1 MPAVNAVPLPTVEV
15 TVRAVFTRMGWT
27 AADWDDLDNPNNF
40 TGFALVHHWRLREW
54 LRDPPAPFRVP
65 VSAATVRE
73 TFALYGHVTWEVL
86 QVYAAGA
93 SARFVAAHLSCHR
106 AGLLAVAW
114 DEAQENAL
122 SERAATGWALTSH
135 LVAHRWGVGVDR
147 WAFRFGEAAYLWVLA
162 GYTFEEARDM
172 RTAGTMPGEDQLR
185 VMAALNGKTLPPG
198 I

>member
-1 MPAVNAVPLPTVEV
+1 MPVVNTDPLPTAEV
-15 TVRAVFTRMGWT
+15 TVLAVFTRMGWT

-73 TFALYGHVTWEVL
+73 TFAVYGHVTWEVL

-93 SARFVAAHLSCHR
+93 SARFVAAHTSRHR
-106 AGLLAVAW
+106 ADLLDAAW
-114 DEAQENAL
+114 DEAQDIRM
-122 SERAATGWALTSH
+122 SERAATGWALTDQ
-135 LVAHRWGVGVDR
+135 LVNGRTWGRVDR
-147 WAFRFGEAAYLWVLA
+147 WTLRFGESAYLWVLA